1 MNRQNFEHQFETISD
16 RIWDLAETRYQE
28 FRSSA
33 LQADFL
39 EKEGFSVTRDL
50 GGITT
55 AFSASFGSGHP
66 VIGLLG
72 EFDALPRMNQE
83 ADVPEKQTDRP
94 GAAGHG
100 CGHNLLGTGTM
111 EATCLIRHWLLQ
123 TQSEGTVIYFG
134 CPAEEGGAGKAFLTR
149 SGCFD
154 SLDFALAWH
163 PGSKT
168 GLIKEA
174 LANIRVIF
182 DFTGKSAHAAAHPEL
197 GRSALDA
204 CELMNVGVNYLRE
217 HVKSD
222 ARMHYAYLNDGGD
235 APNIVPAAATLL
247 YALRAPESA
256 YVAELY
262 ERVSDVA
269 KGAALMT
276 GTKVSF
282 RTVSAY
288 ADLLSVPAMEA
299 LMMES
304 MQEAEKPEYTEED
317 YAYAAGFMLLPESP
331 DSAESCAESCSESG
345 ADSGSDSGS
354 ASAPD
359 STFLLDPA
367 RMTAAANHT
376 SIDTDILP
384 ADQTINLGSTD
395 VGDVSWQVPTGLI
408 GVATEAAGCALHT
421 WQIVAQGKSP
431 LAHKGMHYAARILFE
446 AARRLYSNPELCKL
460 IQENYQTV
468 KGNRSYRSM
477 LPDSVKPGDF

>member
-1 MNRQNFEHQFETISD
+1 MNRQDFEQQFEAISD
-16 RIWDLAETRYQE
+16 QIWEFAETRYQE

-39 EKEGFSVTRDL
+39 KKEGFTVTRNL
-50 GGITT
+50 GGIAT

-72 EFDALPRMNQE
+72 EFDALPRMNQA
-83 ADVPEKQTDRP
+83 ADVPEKQAERP

-100 CGHNLLGTGTM
+100 CGHNLLGTGAM
-111 EATCLIRHWLLQ
+111 EAACLIRDWLLQ
-123 TQSEGTVIYFG
+123 TRSEGTVIYFG

-149 SGCFD
+149 SGCFHG
-154 SLDFALAWH
+154 LDFALAWH

-262 ERVSDVA
+262 ERVGDVA

-276 GTKVSF
+276 GTKVSY

-288 ADLLSVPAMEA
+288 ADLLSIPAMEKV
-299 LMMES
+299 MMEA

-317 YAYAAGFMLLPESP
+317 YAYAAQFAADENSP
-331 DSAESCAESCSESG
+331 
-345 ADSGSDSGS
+345 
-354 ASAPD
+354 
-359 STFLLDPA
+359 
-367 RMTAAANHT
+367 

-395 VGDVSWQVPTGLI
+395 VGDVSWQIPTGLI
-408 GVATEAAGCALHT
+408 GVATEATGCALHT

-431 LAHKGMHYAARILFE
+431 LAHKGMHYAARILF
-446 AARRLYSNPELCKL
+446 AAAKKLYESPERCAL
-460 IQENYQTV
+460 IQDDYQNVIGHRT
-468 KGNRSYRSM
+468 YQSM

>member
-1 MNRQNFEHQFETISD
+1 MNRQDFEQQFTSISD
-16 RIWDLAETRYQE
+16 QIWEFAEPRYQE
-28 FRSSA
+28 FHSSA

-39 EKEGFSVTRDL
+39 EQEGFTVTRNL
-50 GGITT
+50 GGIAT

-72 EFDALPRMNQE
+72 EYDALPCMNQI
-83 ADVPEKQTDRP
+83 ADSPEKQTDLP

-100 CGHNLLGTGTM
+100 CGHNLLGTGAM
-111 EATCLIRHWLLQ
+111 EAACLIRDWLLQ
-123 TQSEGTVIYFG
+123 THSEGTVIYFG

-149 SGCFD
+149 SSCFD
-154 SLDFALAWH
+154 NLDFALAWH

-256 YVAELY
+256 YVTELY
-262 ERVSDVA
+262 DRVSDVA

-276 GTKVSF
+276 GTRVSC

-288 ADLLSVPAMEA
+288 AELLSVPAMEA
-299 LMMES
+299 LMMEA
-304 MQEAEKPEYTEED
+304 MQEAEKPEYTDDD
-317 YAYAAGFMLLPESP
+317 YEYAARFAADQASP
-331 DSAESCAESCSESG
+331 
-345 ADSGSDSGS
+345 
-354 ASAPD
+354 
-359 STFLLDPA
+359 
-367 RMTAAANHT
+367 
-376 SIDTDILP
+376 SIDTAILP

-408 GVATEAAGCALHT
+408 GVTTEAAGCALHT

-431 LAHKGMHYAARILFE
+431 LAHKGMHYAARILF
-446 AARRLYSNPELCKL
+446 AAAKKLYESPERCAL
-460 IQENYQTV
+460 IQDDYQNVIGHRT
-468 KGNRSYRSM
+468 YQSM

>member
-1 MNRQNFEHQFETISD
+1 MNRQDFEQQFTSISD
-16 RIWDLAETRYQE
+16 QIWEFAEPRYQE
-28 FRSSA
+28 FHSSA

-39 EKEGFSVTRDL
+39 EQEGFTVTRNL
-50 GGITT
+50 GGIAT

-72 EFDALPRMNQE
+72 EYDALPCMNQI
-83 ADVPEKQTDRP
+83 ADSPEKQTDLP

-100 CGHNLLGTGTM
+100 CGHNLLGTGAM
-111 EATCLIRHWLLQ
+111 EAACLIRDWLLQ
-123 TQSEGTVIYFG
+123 THSEGTVIYFG

-154 SLDFALAWH
+154 NLDFALAWH

-168 GLIKEA
+168 GLIKET

-247 YALRAPESA
+247 YALRAPEST

-262 ERVSDVA
+262 DRVSDVA

-276 GTKVSF
+276 GTRVSC

-288 ADLLSVPAMEA
+288 AELLSVPAMEA
-299 LMMES
+299 LMMEA
-304 MQEAEKPEYTEED
+304 MQEAEKPEYADDD
-317 YAYAAGFMLLPESP
+317 YEYAARFAADQASP
-331 DSAESCAESCSESG
+331 
-345 ADSGSDSGS
+345 
-354 ASAPD
+354 
-359 STFLLDPA
+359 
-367 RMTAAANHT
+367 
-376 SIDTDILP
+376 SIDTTILP
-384 ADQTINLGSTD
+384 ADQSINLGSTD

-408 GVATEAAGCALHT
+408 GVTTEAAGCALHT

-431 LAHKGMHYAARILFE
+431 LAYKGMHYAARILF
-446 AARRLYSNPELCKL
+446 AAAKKLYESPERCAL
-460 IQENYQTV
+460 IQDDYQHVIGHRT
-468 KGNRSYRSM
+468 YQSM

>member
-1 MNRQNFEHQFETISD
+1 MNRQDFEQQFISISD
-16 RIWDLAETRYQE
+16 QIWEFAEPRYQE

-39 EKEGFSVTRDL
+39 EQEGFTVTRNL
-50 GGITT
+50 GGIAT

-72 EFDALPRMNQE
+72 EYDALPCMNQI
-83 ADVPEKQTDRP
+83 ADSPEKQTDLP

-100 CGHNLLGTGTM
+100 CGHNLLGTGAM
-111 EATCLIRHWLLQ
+111 EAACLIRDWLLQ
-123 TQSEGTVIYFG
+123 THSEGTVIYFG

-154 SLDFALAWH
+154 NLDFALAWH

-168 GLIKEA
+168 GLIKET

-247 YALRAPESA
+247 YALRAPESS

-262 ERVSDVA
+262 DRVSDVA

-276 GTKVSF
+276 GTRVSC

-288 ADLLSVPAMEA
+288 AELLSVPAMEE
-299 LMMES
+299 LMMEA
-304 MQEAEKPEYTEED
+304 MQEAEKPDYTDDD
-317 YAYAAGFMLLPESP
+317 YAYAARFAADQASP
-331 DSAESCAESCSESG
+331 SIE
-345 ADSGSDSGS
+345 
-354 ASAPD
+354 
-359 STFLLDPA
+359 
-367 RMTAAANHT
+367 TA
-376 SIDTDILP
+376 ILP
-384 ADQTINLGSTD
+384 ADQSINLGSTD

-408 GVATEAAGCALHT
+408 GVTTEAAGCALHT

-431 LAHKGMHYAARILFE
+431 LAHKGMHYAARILF
-446 AARRLYSNPELCKL
+446 AAAKKLYESPERCAL
-460 IQENYQTV
+460 IQDDYQNVIGHRT
-468 KGNRSYRSM
+468 YRSM

>member
-1 MNRQNFEHQFETISD
+1 MNRQDFEQQFTSISD
-16 RIWDLAETRYQE
+16 QIWEFAEPRYQE
-28 FRSSA
+28 FQSSA

-39 EKEGFSVTRDL
+39 EQEGFTVTRNL
-50 GGITT
+50 SGIAT

-72 EFDALPRMNQE
+72 EYDALSCMNQI
-83 ADVPEKQTDRP
+83 ADSPEKQTDLP

-100 CGHNLLGTGTM
+100 CGHNLLGTGAM
-111 EATCLIRHWLLQ
+111 EAACLIRDWLLQ
-123 TQSEGTVIYFG
+123 THSEGTVIYFG

-154 SLDFALAWH
+154 NLDFALAWH

-256 YVAELY
+256 YVTELY
-262 ERVSDVA
+262 DRVSDVA

-276 GTKVSF
+276 GTRVSC

-288 ADLLSVPAMEA
+288 AELLSVPAMEA
-299 LMMES
+299 LMMEA
-304 MQEAEKPEYTEED
+304 MQEAEKPEYTDDD
-317 YAYAAGFMLLPESP
+317 YEYAARFAADQASP
-331 DSAESCAESCSESG
+331 
-345 ADSGSDSGS
+345 
-354 ASAPD
+354 
-359 STFLLDPA
+359 
-367 RMTAAANHT
+367 
-376 SIDTDILP
+376 SIDTAILP

-408 GVATEAAGCALHT
+408 GVTTEAAGCALHT

-431 LAHKGMHYAARILFE
+431 LAHKGMHYAARILF
-446 AARRLYSNPELCKL
+446 AAAKKLYESPERCAL
-460 IQENYQTV
+460 IQDDYQNVIGHRT
-468 KGNRSYRSM
+468 YQSM

>member
-1 MNRQNFEHQFETISD
+1 MNRQDFEQQFTSISD
-16 RIWDLAETRYQE
+16 QIWEFAEPRYQE
-28 FRSSA
+28 FHSSA

-39 EKEGFSVTRDL
+39 EQEGFTVTRNL
-50 GGITT
+50 GGIAT

-66 VIGLLG
+66 VIRLLG
-72 EFDALPRMNQE
+72 EYDALPCMNQI
-83 ADVPEKQTDRP
+83 ADSPEKQTDLP

-100 CGHNLLGTGTM
+100 CGHNLLGTGAM
-111 EATCLIRHWLLQ
+111 EAACLIRDWLLQ
-123 TQSEGTVIYFG
+123 THSEGTVIYFG

-154 SLDFALAWH
+154 NLDFALAWH

-168 GLIKEA
+168 GLIKKA

-247 YALRAPESA
+247 YALRAPEST

-262 ERVSDVA
+262 DRVSDVA

-276 GTKVSF
+276 GTRVSC

-288 ADLLSVPAMEA
+288 AELLSVPAMEA
-299 LMMES
+299 LMMEA
-304 MQEAEKPEYTEED
+304 MQEAEKPEYADDD
-317 YAYAAGFMLLPESP
+317 YEYAARFAADQASP
-331 DSAESCAESCSESG
+331 
-345 ADSGSDSGS
+345 
-354 ASAPD
+354 
-359 STFLLDPA
+359 
-367 RMTAAANHT
+367 
-376 SIDTDILP
+376 SIDTTILP
-384 ADQTINLGSTD
+384 ADQSINLGSTD

-408 GVATEAAGCALHT
+408 GVTTEAAGCALHT

-431 LAHKGMHYAARILFE
+431 LAYKGMHYAARILF
-446 AARRLYSNPELCKL
+446 AAAKKLYESPERCAL
-460 IQENYQTV
+460 IQDDYQHVIGHRT
-468 KGNRSYRSM
+468 YQSM

>member
-1 MNRQNFEHQFETISD
+1 MNRQDFEQQFTSISD
-16 RIWDLAETRYQE
+16 QIWEFAEPRYQE
-28 FRSSA
+28 FHSSA

-39 EKEGFSVTRDL
+39 EQEGFTVTRNL
-50 GGITT
+50 GGIAT

-72 EFDALPRMNQE
+72 EYDALPCMNQI
-83 ADVPEKQTDRP
+83 ADSPEKQTDLP

-100 CGHNLLGTGTM
+100 CGHNLLGTGAM
-111 EATCLIRHWLLQ
+111 EAACLIRDWLLQ
-123 TQSEGTVIYFG
+123 THSEGTVIYFG

-154 SLDFALAWH
+154 NLDFALAWH

-168 GLIKEA
+168 GLIKKA

-247 YALRAPESA
+247 YALRAPESS

-262 ERVSDVA
+262 DRVSDVA

-276 GTKVSF
+276 GTRVSC

-288 ADLLSVPAMEA
+288 AELLSVPAMEA
-299 LMMES
+299 LMMEA
-304 MQEAEKPEYTEED
+304 MQEAEKPEYADDD
-317 YAYAAGFMLLPESP
+317 YEYAARFAADQASP
-331 DSAESCAESCSESG
+331 
-345 ADSGSDSGS
+345 
-354 ASAPD
+354 
-359 STFLLDPA
+359 
-367 RMTAAANHT
+367 
-376 SIDTDILP
+376 SIDTTILP
-384 ADQTINLGSTD
+384 ADQSINLGSTD

-408 GVATEAAGCALHT
+408 GVTTEAAGCALHT

-431 LAHKGMHYAARILFE
+431 LAYKGMHYAARILF
-446 AARRLYSNPELCKL
+446 AAAKKLYESPERCAL
-460 IQENYQTV
+460 IQDDYQHVIGHRT
-468 KGNRSYRSM
+468 YQSM

>member
-1 MNRQNFEHQFETISD
+1 MNRQDFEQQFTSISD
-16 RIWDLAETRYQE
+16 QIWEFAEPRYQE
-28 FRSSA
+28 FHSSA

-39 EKEGFSVTRDL
+39 EQEGFTVTRNL
-50 GGITT
+50 GDIAT

-72 EFDALPRMNQE
+72 EYDALPCMNQI
-83 ADVPEKQTDRP
+83 ADSPEKQTDLP

-100 CGHNLLGTGTM
+100 CGHNLLGTGAM
-111 EATCLIRHWLLQ
+111 EAACLIRDWLLQ
-123 TQSEGTVIYFG
+123 THSEGTVIYFG

-154 SLDFALAWH
+154 NLDFALAWH

-256 YVAELY
+256 YVTELY
-262 ERVSDVA
+262 DRVSDVA

-276 GTKVSF
+276 GTRVSC

-288 ADLLSVPAMEA
+288 AELLSVPAMEA
-299 LMMES
+299 LMMEA
-304 MQEAEKPEYTEED
+304 MQEAEKPEYTDDD
-317 YAYAAGFMLLPESP
+317 YEYAARFAADQASP
-331 DSAESCAESCSESG
+331 
-345 ADSGSDSGS
+345 
-354 ASAPD
+354 
-359 STFLLDPA
+359 
-367 RMTAAANHT
+367 
-376 SIDTDILP
+376 SIDTAILP
-384 ADQTINLGSTD
+384 ADQSINLGSTD

-408 GVATEAAGCALHT
+408 GVTTEAAGCALHT
-421 WQIVAQGKSP
+421 WQVVAQGKSP
-431 LAHKGMHYAARILFE
+431 LAHKGMHYAARILF
-446 AARRLYSNPELCKL
+446 AAAKKLYESPERCAL
-460 IQENYQTV
+460 IQDDYQHVIGHRT
-468 KGNRSYRSM
+468 YQSM

>member
-1 MNRQNFEHQFETISD
+1 MNRQNFEQQFESISD
-16 RIWDLAETRYQE
+16 QIWEFAETRYQE
-28 FRSSA
+28 FCSSA

-39 EKEGFSVTRDL
+39 EKEGFTVTRNL
-50 GGITT
+50 GGIAT

-72 EFDALPRMNQE
+72 EYDALPHMNQT

-100 CGHNLLGTGTM
+100 CGHNLLGTGAM
-111 EATCLIRHWLLQ
+111 EAACLIRDWLLQ
-123 TQSEGTVIYFG
+123 AHSDGTVIYFG

-154 SLDFALAWH
+154 GL
-163 PGSKT
+163 GSKT

-262 ERVSDVA
+262 ERVGDVA

-276 GTKVSF
+276 GTKVSY

-288 ADLLSVPAMEA
+288 ADLLSVPAMEV
-299 LMMES
+299 LMMEA
-304 MQEAEKPEYTEED
+304 MQKAEKPEYTEED
-317 YAYAAGFMLLPESP
+317 YAYAAKF
-331 DSAESCAESCSESG
+331 A
-345 ADSGSDSGS
+345 ADENS
-354 ASAPD
+354 
-359 STFLLDPA
+359 
-367 RMTAAANHT
+367 R

-431 LAHKGMHYAARILFE
+431 LAHKGMHYAARILFG
-446 AARRLYSNPELCKL
+446 AAKKLYESPGLCER
-460 IQENYQTV
+460 IQENYRAV
-468 KGNRSYRSM
+468 KGKRSYHSM

>member
-1 MNRQNFEHQFETISD
+1 MNRQDFEQQFISISD
-16 RIWDLAETRYQE
+16 QIWEFAEPRYQE
-28 FRSSA
+28 FHSSA

-39 EKEGFSVTRDL
+39 EQEGFTVTRNL
-50 GGITT
+50 GGIAT

-72 EFDALPRMNQE
+72 EYDALPCMNQI
-83 ADVPEKQTDRP
+83 ADSPEKQTDHP

-100 CGHNLLGTGTM
+100 CGHNLLGTGAM
-111 EATCLIRHWLLQ
+111 EAACLIRDWLLQ
-123 TQSEGTVIYFG
+123 THSEGTVIYFG

-154 SLDFALAWH
+154 NLDFALAWH

-168 GLIKEA
+168 GLIKKA

-247 YALRAPESA
+247 YALRAPESS

-262 ERVSDVA
+262 DRVSDVA

-276 GTKVSF
+276 GTRVSC

-288 ADLLSVPAMEA
+288 AELLSVPAMEE
-299 LMMES
+299 LMMET
-304 MQEAEKPEYTEED
+304 MQEAEKPDYTDDD
-317 YAYAAGFMLLPESP
+317 YAYAARFAADQASP
-331 DSAESCAESCSESG
+331 SIE
-345 ADSGSDSGS
+345 
-354 ASAPD
+354 
-359 STFLLDPA
+359 
-367 RMTAAANHT
+367 TA
-376 SIDTDILP
+376 ILP
-384 ADQTINLGSTD
+384 ADQSINLGSTD

-408 GVATEAAGCALHT
+408 GVTTEAAGCALHT

-431 LAHKGMHYAARILFE
+431 LAHKGMHYAARILF
-446 AARRLYSNPELCKL
+446 AAAKKLYESPERCAL
-460 IQENYQTV
+460 IQDDYQNVIGHRT
-468 KGNRSYRSM
+468 YRSM

>member
-1 MNRQNFEHQFETISD
+1 MNRQDFEQQFEAISD
-16 RIWDLAETRYQE
+16 QIWEFAETRYQE
-28 FRSSA
+28 FRSRA

-39 EKEGFSVTRDL
+39 EKEGFTVTRNL
-50 GGITT
+50 GGIAT

-72 EFDALPRMNQE
+72 EFDALPRMNQA
-83 ADVPEKQTDRP
+83 ADVPEKQAERP

-100 CGHNLLGTGTM
+100 CGHNLLGTGAM
-111 EATCLIRHWLLQ
+111 EAACLIRDWLLQ
-123 TQSEGTVIYFG
+123 TRSEGTVIYFG

-149 SGCFD
+149 SGCFHG
-154 SLDFALAWH
+154 LDFALAWH

-256 YVAELY
+256 YVTELY
-262 ERVSDVA
+262 ERVGDVA

-276 GTKVSF
+276 GTKVSY

-288 ADLLSVPAMEA
+288 ADLLSIPAMEKV
-299 LMMES
+299 MMEA

-317 YAYAAGFMLLPESP
+317 YAYAAQFAADENSP
-331 DSAESCAESCSESG
+331 
-345 ADSGSDSGS
+345 
-354 ASAPD
+354 
-359 STFLLDPA
+359 
-367 RMTAAANHT
+367 

-408 GVATEAAGCALHT
+408 GVATEATGCALHT

-431 LAHKGMHYAARILFE
+431 LAHKGMHYAARILF
-446 AARRLYSNPELCKL
+446 AAAKKLYESPERCAL
-460 IQENYQTV
+460 IQDDYQNVIGHRT
-468 KGNRSYRSM
+468 YQSM

>member
-1 MNRQNFEHQFETISD
+1 MNRQDFEQQFISISD
-16 RIWDLAETRYQE
+16 QIWEFAEPRYQE
-28 FRSSA
+28 FHSSA

-39 EKEGFSVTRDL
+39 EQEGFTVTRNL
-50 GGITT
+50 GGIAT

-72 EFDALPRMNQE
+72 EYDALPCMNQI
-83 ADVPEKQTDRP
+83 ADSPEKQTDLP

-100 CGHNLLGTGTM
+100 CGHNLLGTGAM
-111 EATCLIRHWLLQ
+111 EAACLIRDWLLQ
-123 TQSEGTVIYFG
+123 THSEGTVIYFG

-154 SLDFALAWH
+154 NLDFALAWH

-247 YALRAPESA
+247 YALRAPKSA

-262 ERVSDVA
+262 ERVGDVE

-276 GTKVSF
+276 GTKVSY

-288 ADLLSVPAMEA
+288 AELLSVPAMEA
-299 LMMES
+299 LMMEA
-304 MQEAEKPEYTEED
+304 MQEAEKPEYTDDD
-317 YAYAAGFMLLPESP
+317 YEYAARFAADQASP
-331 DSAESCAESCSESG
+331 
-345 ADSGSDSGS
+345 
-354 ASAPD
+354 
-359 STFLLDPA
+359 
-367 RMTAAANHT
+367 
-376 SIDTDILP
+376 SIDTAILP
-384 ADQTINLGSTD
+384 ADQSINLGSTD

-408 GVATEAAGCALHT
+408 GVTTEAAGCALHT

-431 LAHKGMHYAARILFE
+431 LAHKGMHYAARILF
-446 AARRLYSNPELCKL
+446 AAAKKLYESPERCAL
-460 IQENYQTV
+460 IQDDYQHVIGHRT
-468 KGNRSYRSM
+468 YQSM

>member
-1 MNRQNFEHQFETISD
+1 MNRQDFEQQFEAISD
-16 RIWDLAETRYQE
+16 QIWEFAEPRYQE

-39 EKEGFSVTRDL
+39 EKEGFTVTRNL
-50 GGITT
+50 GGIAT

-72 EFDALPRMNQE
+72 EFDALPRMNQA
-83 ADVPEKQTDRP
+83 ADVPEKQAERP

-100 CGHNLLGTGTM
+100 CGHNLLGTGAM
-111 EATCLIRHWLLQ
+111 EAACLIRDWLLQ
-123 TQSEGTVIYFG
+123 TRSEGTVIYFG

-149 SGCFD
+149 SGCFHG
-154 SLDFALAWH
+154 LDFALAWH

-262 ERVSDVA
+262 ERVGDVA

-276 GTKVSF
+276 GTKVSY

-288 ADLLSVPAMEA
+288 ADLLSIPAMEKV
-299 LMMES
+299 MMEA

-317 YAYAAGFMLLPESP
+317 YAYAAQFAADENSP
-331 DSAESCAESCSESG
+331 
-345 ADSGSDSGS
+345 
-354 ASAPD
+354 
-359 STFLLDPA
+359 
-367 RMTAAANHT
+367 

-408 GVATEAAGCALHT
+408 GVATEATGCALHT

-431 LAHKGMHYAARILFE
+431 LAHKGMHYAARILF
-446 AARRLYSNPELCKL
+446 AAAKKLYESPERCAL
-460 IQENYQTV
+460 IQDDYQNVIGHRT
-468 KGNRSYRSM
+468 YQSM

>member
-1 MNRQNFEHQFETISD
+1 MNRQDFEQQFTSISD
-16 RIWDLAETRYQE
+16 QIWEFAEPRYQE
-28 FRSSA
+28 FHSSA

-39 EKEGFSVTRDL
+39 EQEGFTVTRNL
-50 GGITT
+50 GGIAT

-72 EFDALPRMNQE
+72 EYDALPCMNQI
-83 ADVPEKQTDRP
+83 ADSPEKQTDLP

-100 CGHNLLGTGTM
+100 CGHNLLGTGAM
-111 EATCLIRHWLLQ
+111 EAACLIRDWLLQ
-123 TQSEGTVIYFG
+123 THSEGTVIYFG

-154 SLDFALAWH
+154 NLDFALAWH

-217 HVKSD
+217 HIKSD

-256 YVAELY
+256 YVTELY
-262 ERVSDVA
+262 DRVSDVA

-276 GTKVSF
+276 GTRVSC

-288 ADLLSVPAMEA
+288 AELLSVPAMEA
-299 LMMES
+299 LMMEA
-304 MQEAEKPEYTEED
+304 MQEAEKPEYTDDD
-317 YAYAAGFMLLPESP
+317 YEYAARFAADQASP
-331 DSAESCAESCSESG
+331 
-345 ADSGSDSGS
+345 
-354 ASAPD
+354 
-359 STFLLDPA
+359 
-367 RMTAAANHT
+367 
-376 SIDTDILP
+376 SIDTAILP
-384 ADQTINLGSTD
+384 ADQSINLGSTD

-408 GVATEAAGCALHT
+408 GVTTEAAGCALHT
-421 WQIVAQGKSP
+421 WQVVAQGKSP
-431 LAHKGMHYAARILFE
+431 LAHKGMHYAARILF
-446 AARRLYSNPELCKL
+446 AAAKKLYESPERCAL
-460 IQENYQTV
+460 IQDDYQHVIGHRT
-468 KGNRSYRSM
+468 YQSM

>member
-1 MNRQNFEHQFETISD
+1 MNRQDFEQQFTSISD
-16 RIWDLAETRYQE
+16 QIWEFAEPRYQE
-28 FRSSA
+28 FHSST

-39 EKEGFSVTRDL
+39 EQEGFTVTRNL
-50 GGITT
+50 GGIAT

-72 EFDALPRMNQE
+72 EYDALPCMNQI
-83 ADVPEKQTDRP
+83 ADSPEKQTDHP

-100 CGHNLLGTGTM
+100 CGHNLLGTGAM
-111 EATCLIRHWLLQ
+111 EAVCLIRDWLLQ
-123 TQSEGTVIYFG
+123 THSEGTVIYFG

-149 SGCFD
+149 SGCFGN
-154 SLDFALAWH
+154 LDFALAWH

-256 YVAELY
+256 YVTELY
-262 ERVSDVA
+262 DRVSDVA

-276 GTKVSF
+276 GTRVSC

-288 ADLLSVPAMEA
+288 AELLSVPAMEA
-299 LMMES
+299 LMMEA
-304 MQEAEKPEYTEED
+304 MQEAEKPEYTDDD
-317 YAYAAGFMLLPESP
+317 YEYAARFAADQASP
-331 DSAESCAESCSESG
+331 
-345 ADSGSDSGS
+345 
-354 ASAPD
+354 
-359 STFLLDPA
+359 
-367 RMTAAANHT
+367 
-376 SIDTDILP
+376 SIDTAILP

-408 GVATEAAGCALHT
+408 GVTTEAAGCALHT

-431 LAHKGMHYAARILFE
+431 LAHKGMHYAARILF
-446 AARRLYSNPELCKL
+446 AAAKKLYESPERCAL
-460 IQENYQTV
+460 IQDDYQNVIGHRT
-468 KGNRSYRSM
+468 YQSM

>member
-1 MNRQNFEHQFETISD
+1 MNRQDFEQQFISISD
-16 RIWDLAETRYQE
+16 QIWEFAEPRYQE
-28 FRSSA
+28 FHSSA

-39 EKEGFSVTRDL
+39 EQEGFTVTRNL
-50 GGITT
+50 GGIAT

-72 EFDALPRMNQE
+72 EYDALPCMNQI
-83 ADVPEKQTDRP
+83 ADSPEKQTDLP

-100 CGHNLLGTGTM
+100 CGHNLLGTGAM
-111 EATCLIRHWLLQ
+111 EAACLIRDWLLQ
-123 TQSEGTVIYFG
+123 THSEGTVIYFG

-154 SLDFALAWH
+154 NLDFALAWH

-256 YVAELY
+256 YVTELY
-262 ERVSDVA
+262 DRVSDVA

-276 GTKVSF
+276 GTRVSC

-288 ADLLSVPAMEA
+288 AELLSVPAMEA
-299 LMMES
+299 LMMEA
-304 MQEAEKPEYTEED
+304 MQEAEKPEYTDDD
-317 YAYAAGFMLLPESP
+317 YEYAARFAADQASP
-331 DSAESCAESCSESG
+331 
-345 ADSGSDSGS
+345 
-354 ASAPD
+354 
-359 STFLLDPA
+359 
-367 RMTAAANHT
+367 
-376 SIDTDILP
+376 SIDTAILP
-384 ADQTINLGSTD
+384 ADQSINLGSTD
-395 VGDVSWQVPTGLI
+395 VGDVSWQIPTGLI
-408 GVATEAAGCALHT
+408 GVTTEAAGCALHT
-421 WQIVAQGKSP
+421 WQVVAQGKSP
-431 LAHKGMHYAARILFE
+431 LAHKGMHYAARILF
-446 AARRLYSNPELCKL
+446 AAAKKLYESPERCAL
-460 IQENYQTV
+460 IQDDYQHVIGHRT
-468 KGNRSYRSM
+468 YQSM

>member
-1 MNRQNFEHQFETISD
+1 MNRQDFEQQFISISD
-16 RIWDLAETRYQE
+16 QIWEFAEPRYQE
-28 FRSSA
+28 FHSSA

-39 EKEGFSVTRDL
+39 EQEGFTVTRNL
-50 GGITT
+50 GGIAT

-72 EFDALPRMNQE
+72 EYDALPCMNQI
-83 ADVPEKQTDRP
+83 ADSPEKQTDLP

-100 CGHNLLGTGTM
+100 CGHNLLGTGAM
-111 EATCLIRHWLLQ
+111 EAACLIRDWLLQ
-123 TQSEGTVIYFG
+123 THSEGTVIYFG

-149 SGCFD
+149 SGCFGN
-154 SLDFALAWH
+154 LDFALAWH

-247 YALRAPESA
+247 YALRAPKSA
-256 YVAELY
+256 YVTELY
-262 ERVSDVA
+262 DRVSDVA

-276 GTKVSF
+276 GTRVSC

-288 ADLLSVPAMEA
+288 AELLSVPAMEA
-299 LMMES
+299 LMMEA
-304 MQEAEKPEYTEED
+304 MQEAEKPEYTDDD
-317 YAYAAGFMLLPESP
+317 YEYAARFAADQASP
-331 DSAESCAESCSESG
+331 
-345 ADSGSDSGS
+345 
-354 ASAPD
+354 
-359 STFLLDPA
+359 
-367 RMTAAANHT
+367 
-376 SIDTDILP
+376 SIDTAILP

-408 GVATEAAGCALHT
+408 GVTTEAAGCALHT

-431 LAHKGMHYAARILFE
+431 LAHKGMHYAARILF
-446 AARRLYSNPELCKL
+446 AAAKKLYESPERCAL
-460 IQENYQTV
+460 IQDDYQNVIGHRT
-468 KGNRSYRSM
+468 YQSM

>member
-1 MNRQNFEHQFETISD
+1 MNRQDFEQQFTSISD
-16 RIWDLAETRYQE
+16 QIWEFAEPRYQE
-28 FRSSA
+28 FHSSA

-39 EKEGFSVTRDL
+39 EQEGFTVTRNL
-50 GGITT
+50 GGIAT

-72 EFDALPRMNQE
+72 EYDALPCMNQI
-83 ADVPEKQTDRP
+83 ADSPEKQTDHT

-100 CGHNLLGTGTM
+100 CGHNLLGTGAM
-111 EATCLIRHWLLQ
+111 EAACLIRDWLLH
-123 TQSEGTVIYFG
+123 THSEGTVIYFG

-149 SGCFD
+149 SGCFHG
-154 SLDFALAWH
+154 LDFALAWH

-256 YVAELY
+256 YVTELY
-262 ERVSDVA
+262 DRVSDVA

-276 GTKVSF
+276 GTRVSC

-288 ADLLSVPAMEA
+288 AELLSVPAMEA
-299 LMMES
+299 LMMEA
-304 MQEAEKPEYTEED
+304 MQEAEKPEYTDDD
-317 YAYAAGFMLLPESP
+317 YEYAARFAADQASP
-331 DSAESCAESCSESG
+331 
-345 ADSGSDSGS
+345 
-354 ASAPD
+354 
-359 STFLLDPA
+359 
-367 RMTAAANHT
+367 
-376 SIDTDILP
+376 SIDTAILP
-384 ADQTINLGSTD
+384 ADQSINLGSTD

-408 GVATEAAGCALHT
+408 GVTTEATGCALHT
-421 WQIVAQGKSP
+421 WQVVAQGKSP
-431 LAHKGMHYAARILFE
+431 LAHKGMHYAARILF
-446 AARRLYSNPELCKL
+446 AAAKKLYESPERCAL
-460 IQENYQTV
+460 IQDDYQNVIGHRT
-468 KGNRSYRSM
+468 YQSM

>member
-1 MNRQNFEHQFETISD
+1 MNRQDFEQQFTSISD
-16 RIWDLAETRYQE
+16 QIWEFAEPRYQE
-28 FRSSA
+28 FHSSA

-39 EKEGFSVTRDL
+39 EQEGFTVTRNL
-50 GGITT
+50 SGIAT

-72 EFDALPRMNQE
+72 EYDALSCMNQI
-83 ADVPEKQTDRP
+83 ADSPEKQTDLP

-100 CGHNLLGTGTM
+100 CGHNLLGTGAM
-111 EATCLIRHWLLQ
+111 EAACLIRDWLLQ
-123 TQSEGTVIYFG
+123 THSEGTVIYFG

-154 SLDFALAWH
+154 NLDFALAWH

-256 YVAELY
+256 YVTELY
-262 ERVSDVA
+262 DRVSDVA

-276 GTKVSF
+276 GTRVSC

-288 ADLLSVPAMEA
+288 AELLSVPAMEA
-299 LMMES
+299 LMMEA
-304 MQEAEKPEYTEED
+304 MQEAEKPEYTDDD
-317 YAYAAGFMLLPESP
+317 YEYAARFAADQASP
-331 DSAESCAESCSESG
+331 
-345 ADSGSDSGS
+345 
-354 ASAPD
+354 
-359 STFLLDPA
+359 
-367 RMTAAANHT
+367 
-376 SIDTDILP
+376 SIDTAILP

-408 GVATEAAGCALHT
+408 GVTTEAAGCALHT

-431 LAHKGMHYAARILFE
+431 LAHKGMHYAARILF
-446 AARRLYSNPELCKL
+446 AAAKKLYESPERCAL
-460 IQENYQTV
+460 IQDDYQHVIGHRT
-468 KGNRSYRSM
+468 YQSM

>member
-1 MNRQNFEHQFETISD
+1 MNRQDFEQQFTSISD
-16 RIWDLAETRYQE
+16 QIWEFAEPRYQE
-28 FRSSA
+28 FHSSA

-39 EKEGFSVTRDL
+39 EQEGFTVTRNL
-50 GGITT
+50 GGIAT

-72 EFDALPRMNQE
+72 EYDALPCMNQI
-83 ADVPEKQTDRP
+83 ADSPEKQTDLP

-100 CGHNLLGTGTM
+100 CGHNLLGTGAM
-111 EATCLIRHWLLQ
+111 EAACLIRDWLLQ
-123 TQSEGTVIYFG
+123 THSEGTVIYFG

-154 SLDFALAWH
+154 NLDFALAWH

-256 YVAELY
+256 YVTELY
-262 ERVSDVA
+262 DRVSDVA

-276 GTKVSF
+276 GTRVSC

-288 ADLLSVPAMEA
+288 AELLSVPAMEA
-299 LMMES
+299 LMMEA
-304 MQEAEKPEYTEED
+304 MQEAEKPEYTDDD
-317 YAYAAGFMLLPESP
+317 YEYAARFAADQASP
-331 DSAESCAESCSESG
+331 
-345 ADSGSDSGS
+345 
-354 ASAPD
+354 
-359 STFLLDPA
+359 
-367 RMTAAANHT
+367 
-376 SIDTDILP
+376 SIDTAILP
-384 ADQTINLGSTD
+384 ADQSIHLGSTD

-408 GVATEAAGCALHT
+408 GVTTEAAGCALHT
-421 WQIVAQGKSP
+421 WQVVAQGKSP
-431 LAHKGMHYAARILFE
+431 LAHKGMHYAARILF
-446 AARRLYSNPELCKL
+446 AAAKKLYESPERCAL
-460 IQENYQTV
+460 IQDDYQHVIGHRT
-468 KGNRSYRSM
+468 YQSM

>member
-1 MNRQNFEHQFETISD
+1 MNRQDFEQQFTSISD
-16 RIWDLAETRYQE
+16 QIWEFAEPRYQE
-28 FRSSA
+28 FHSSA

-39 EKEGFSVTRDL
+39 EQEGFTLTRNL
-50 GGITT
+50 SGIAT

-72 EFDALPRMNQE
+72 EYDALSCMNQI
-83 ADVPEKQTDRP
+83 ADSPEKQTDLP

-100 CGHNLLGTGTM
+100 CGHNLLGTGAM
-111 EATCLIRHWLLQ
+111 EAACLIRDWLLQ
-123 TQSEGTVIYFG
+123 THSEGTVIYFG

-154 SLDFALAWH
+154 NLDFALAWH

-256 YVAELY
+256 YVTELY
-262 ERVSDVA
+262 DRVSDVA

-276 GTKVSF
+276 GTRVSC

-288 ADLLSVPAMEA
+288 AELLSVPAMEA
-299 LMMES
+299 LMMEA
-304 MQEAEKPEYTEED
+304 MQEAEKPEYTDDD
-317 YAYAAGFMLLPESP
+317 YEYAARFAADQASP
-331 DSAESCAESCSESG
+331 
-345 ADSGSDSGS
+345 
-354 ASAPD
+354 
-359 STFLLDPA
+359 
-367 RMTAAANHT
+367 
-376 SIDTDILP
+376 SIDTAILP

-408 GVATEAAGCALHT
+408 GVTTEAAGCALHT

-431 LAHKGMHYAARILFE
+431 LAHKGMHYAARILF
-446 AARRLYSNPELCKL
+446 AAAKKLYESPERCAL
-460 IQENYQTV
+460 IQDDYQDV
-468 KGNRSYRSM
+468 IG
-477 LPDSVKPGDF
+477 PGT

>member
-1 MNRQNFEHQFETISD
+1 MNRQDFEQQFTSISD
-16 RIWDLAETRYQE
+16 QIWEFAEPHYQE
-28 FRSSA
+28 FHSSA

-39 EKEGFSVTRDL
+39 EQEGFTVTRNL
-50 GGITT
+50 GGIAT

-72 EFDALPRMNQE
+72 EYDALPCMNQI
-83 ADVPEKQTDRP
+83 ADSPEKQTDLP

-100 CGHNLLGTGTM
+100 CGHNLLGTGAM
-111 EATCLIRHWLLQ
+111 EAACLIRDWLLQ
-123 TQSEGTVIYFG
+123 THSEGTVIYFG

-154 SLDFALAWH
+154 NLDFALAWH

-168 GLIKEA
+168 GLIKKA

-247 YALRAPESA
+247 YALRAPEST

-262 ERVSDVA
+262 DRVSDVA

-276 GTKVSF
+276 GTRVSC

-288 ADLLSVPAMEA
+288 AELLSVPAMEA
-299 LMMES
+299 LMMEA
-304 MQEAEKPEYTEED
+304 MQEAEKPEYADDD
-317 YAYAAGFMLLPESP
+317 YEYAARFAADQASP
-331 DSAESCAESCSESG
+331 
-345 ADSGSDSGS
+345 
-354 ASAPD
+354 
-359 STFLLDPA
+359 
-367 RMTAAANHT
+367 
-376 SIDTDILP
+376 SIDTTILP
-384 ADQTINLGSTD
+384 ADQSINLGSTD

-408 GVATEAAGCALHT
+408 GVTTEAAGCALHT

-431 LAHKGMHYAARILFE
+431 LAHKGMHYAARILF
-446 AARRLYSNPELCKL
+446 AAAKKLYESPERCAL
-460 IQENYQTV
+460 IQDDYQHVIGHRT
-468 KGNRSYRSM
+468 YQSM

>member
-1 MNRQNFEHQFETISD
+1 MNRQDFEQQFTSISD
-16 RIWDLAETRYQE
+16 QIWEFAEPRYQE
-28 FRSSA
+28 FHSSA

-39 EKEGFSVTRDL
+39 EQEGFTVTRNL
-50 GGITT
+50 GGIAT

-72 EFDALPRMNQE
+72 EYDALPCMNQI
-83 ADVPEKQTDRP
+83 ADSPEKQTDLP

-100 CGHNLLGTGTM
+100 CGHNLLGTGAM
-111 EATCLIRHWLLQ
+111 EAACLIRDWLLQ
-123 TQSEGTVIYFG
+123 THSEGTVIYFG

-154 SLDFALAWH
+154 NLDFALAWH

-256 YVAELY
+256 YVTELY
-262 ERVSDVA
+262 DRVSDVA

-276 GTKVSF
+276 GTKVSY

-288 ADLLSVPAMEA
+288 AELLSVPAMEA
-299 LMMES
+299 LMMEA
-304 MQEAEKPEYTEED
+304 MQEAEKPEYTDDD
-317 YAYAAGFMLLPESP
+317 YEYAARFAADQASP
-331 DSAESCAESCSESG
+331 
-345 ADSGSDSGS
+345 
-354 ASAPD
+354 
-359 STFLLDPA
+359 
-367 RMTAAANHT
+367 
-376 SIDTDILP
+376 SIDTAILP
-384 ADQTINLGSTD
+384 ADQSINLGSTD

-408 GVATEAAGCALHT
+408 GVTTEAAGCALHT
-421 WQIVAQGKSP
+421 WQVVAQGKSP
-431 LAHKGMHYAARILFE
+431 LAHKGMHYAARILF
-446 AARRLYSNPELCKL
+446 AAAKKLYESPERCAL
-460 IQENYQTV
+460 IQDDYQHVIGHRT
-468 KGNRSYRSM
+468 YQSM

>member
-1 MNRQNFEHQFETISD
+1 MNRQDFEQQFEAISD
-16 RIWDLAETRYQE
+16 QIWEFAETRYQE
-28 FRSSA
+28 FRSRA

-39 EKEGFSVTRDL
+39 EKEGFTVTRNL
-50 GGITT
+50 GGIAT

-72 EFDALPRMNQE
+72 EFDALPRMNQA
-83 ADVPEKQTDRP
+83 ADVPEKQAERP

-100 CGHNLLGTGTM
+100 CGHNLLGTGAM
-111 EATCLIRHWLLQ
+111 EAACLIRDWLLQ
-123 TQSEGTVIYFG
+123 TRSEGTVIYFG

-149 SGCFD
+149 SGCFHG
-154 SLDFALAWH
+154 LDFALAWH

-168 GLIKEA
+168 GLIKKA

-262 ERVSDVA
+262 ERVGDVA

-276 GTKVSF
+276 GTKVSY

-288 ADLLSVPAMEA
+288 ADLLSIPAMEKV
-299 LMMES
+299 MMEA

-317 YAYAAGFMLLPESP
+317 YAYAAQFAADENSP
-331 DSAESCAESCSESG
+331 
-345 ADSGSDSGS
+345 
-354 ASAPD
+354 
-359 STFLLDPA
+359 
-367 RMTAAANHT
+367 

-408 GVATEAAGCALHT
+408 GVATEATGCALHT

-431 LAHKGMHYAARILFE
+431 LAHKGMHYAARILF
-446 AARRLYSNPELCKL
+446 AAAKKLYESPERCAL
-460 IQENYQTV
+460 IQDDYQNVIGHRT
-468 KGNRSYRSM
+468 YQSM

>member
-1 MNRQNFEHQFETISD
+1 MNRQDFEQQFSSISD
-16 RIWDLAETRYQE
+16 QIWEFAEPRYQE
-28 FRSSA
+28 FHSSA

-39 EKEGFSVTRDL
+39 EQEGFTVTRNL
-50 GGITT
+50 GGIAT
-55 AFSASFGSGHP
+55 AFSASFGSVHP

-72 EFDALPRMNQE
+72 EYDALPCMNQI
-83 ADVPEKQTDRP
+83 ADSPEKQTDLP

-100 CGHNLLGTGTM
+100 CGHNLLGTGAM
-111 EATCLIRHWLLQ
+111 EAACLIRDWLLQ
-123 TQSEGTVIYFG
+123 THSEGTVIYFG

-154 SLDFALAWH
+154 NLDFALAWH

-247 YALRAPESA
+247 YALRAPEST

-262 ERVSDVA
+262 DRVSDVA

-276 GTKVSF
+276 GTRVSC

-288 ADLLSVPAMEA
+288 AELLSVPAMEE
-299 LMMES
+299 LMMEA
-304 MQEAEKPEYTEED
+304 MQEAEKPEYADDD
-317 YAYAAGFMLLPESP
+317 YEYAARFAADQASP
-331 DSAESCAESCSESG
+331 SIE
-345 ADSGSDSGS
+345 
-354 ASAPD
+354 
-359 STFLLDPA
+359 
-367 RMTAAANHT
+367 TA
-376 SIDTDILP
+376 ILP
-384 ADQTINLGSTD
+384 ADQSINLGSTD

-408 GVATEAAGCALHT
+408 GVTTEAAGCALHT

-431 LAHKGMHYAARILFE
+431 LAHKGMHYAARILF
-446 AARRLYSNPELCKL
+446 AAAKKLYESPERCAL
-460 IQENYQTV
+460 IQDDYQHVIGHRT
-468 KGNRSYRSM
+468 YQSM

>member
-1 MNRQNFEHQFETISD
+1 MNRQDFEQQFISISD
-16 RIWDLAETRYQE
+16 QIWEFAEPRYQE
-28 FRSSA
+28 FHSSA

-39 EKEGFSVTRDL
+39 EQEGFTVTRNL
-50 GGITT
+50 GGIAT

-72 EFDALPRMNQE
+72 EYDALPCMNQI
-83 ADVPEKQTDRP
+83 ADSPEKQTDLP

-100 CGHNLLGTGTM
+100 CGHNLLGTGAM
-111 EATCLIRHWLLQ
+111 EAACLIRDWLLQ
-123 TQSEGTVIYFG
+123 THSEGTVIYFG

-154 SLDFALAWH
+154 NLDFALAWH

-168 GLIKEA
+168 GLIKET

-256 YVAELY
+256 YVTELY
-262 ERVSDVA
+262 DRVSDVA

-276 GTKVSF
+276 GTRVSC

-288 ADLLSVPAMEA
+288 AELLSVPAMEA
-299 LMMES
+299 LMMEA
-304 MQEAEKPEYTEED
+304 MQEAEKPEYTDDD
-317 YAYAAGFMLLPESP
+317 YEYAARFAADQASP
-331 DSAESCAESCSESG
+331 
-345 ADSGSDSGS
+345 
-354 ASAPD
+354 
-359 STFLLDPA
+359 
-367 RMTAAANHT
+367 
-376 SIDTDILP
+376 SIDTAILP
-384 ADQTINLGSTD
+384 ADQSINLGSTD

-408 GVATEAAGCALHT
+408 GVTTEAAGCALHT

-431 LAHKGMHYAARILFE
+431 LAHKGMHYAARILF
-446 AARRLYSNPELCKL
+446 AAAKKLYESPERCAL
-460 IQENYQTV
+460 IQDDYQHVIGHRT
-468 KGNRSYRSM
+468 YQSM

>member
-1 MNRQNFEHQFETISD
+1 MNRQDFEQQFTSISD
-16 RIWDLAETRYQE
+16 QIWEFAEPRYQE
-28 FRSSA
+28 FHSSA

-39 EKEGFSVTRDL
+39 EQEGFTVTRNL
-50 GGITT
+50 GGIAT

-72 EFDALPRMNQE
+72 EYDALPCMNQI
-83 ADVPEKQTDRP
+83 ADSPEKQTDLP

-100 CGHNLLGTGTM
+100 CGHNLLGTGAM
-111 EATCLIRHWLLQ
+111 EAACLIRDWLLQ
-123 TQSEGTVIYFG
+123 THSEGTVIYFG

-154 SLDFALAWH
+154 NLDFALAWH

-256 YVAELY
+256 YVTELY
-262 ERVSDVA
+262 DRVSDVA

-276 GTKVSF
+276 GTRVSC

-288 ADLLSVPAMEA
+288 AELLSVPAMEA
-299 LMMES
+299 LMMEA
-304 MQEAEKPEYTEED
+304 MQEAEKPEYTDDD
-317 YAYAAGFMLLPESP
+317 YEYAARFAADQASP
-331 DSAESCAESCSESG
+331 
-345 ADSGSDSGS
+345 
-354 ASAPD
+354 
-359 STFLLDPA
+359 
-367 RMTAAANHT
+367 
-376 SIDTDILP
+376 SIDTTILP
-384 ADQTINLGSTD
+384 ADQSINLGSTD

-408 GVATEAAGCALHT
+408 GVTTEAAGCALHT

-431 LAHKGMHYAARILFE
+431 LAHKGMHYAARILF
-446 AARRLYSNPELCKL
+446 AAAKKLYESPERCAR
-460 IQENYQTV
+460 IQDDYQNVIGHRT
-468 KGNRSYRSM
+468 YQSM

>member
-1 MNRQNFEHQFETISD
+1 MNRQDFEQQFTSISD
-16 RIWDLAETRYQE
+16 QIWEFAEPRYQE
-28 FRSSA
+28 FHSSA

-39 EKEGFSVTRDL
+39 EQEGFTVTRNL
-50 GGITT
+50 GGIAT

-72 EFDALPRMNQE
+72 EYDALPCMNQI
-83 ADVPEKQTDRP
+83 ADSPEKQTDLP

-100 CGHNLLGTGTM
+100 CGHNLLGTGAM
-111 EATCLIRHWLLQ
+111 EAVCLIRDWLLQ
-123 TQSEGTVIYFG
+123 THSEGTVIYFG

-154 SLDFALAWH
+154 NLDFALAWH

-168 GLIKEA
+168 GLIKKA

-276 GTKVSF
+276 GTKVSY

-288 ADLLSVPAMEA
+288 ADLLSVPAMEE
-299 LMMES
+299 LMMEA
-304 MQEAEKPEYTEED
+304 MQEAEKPEYADDD
-317 YAYAAGFMLLPESP
+317 YEYAARFAADQASP
-331 DSAESCAESCSESG
+331 
-345 ADSGSDSGS
+345 
-354 ASAPD
+354 
-359 STFLLDPA
+359 
-367 RMTAAANHT
+367 
-376 SIDTDILP
+376 SIDTTILP
-384 ADQTINLGSTD
+384 ADQSINLGSTD

-408 GVATEAAGCALHT
+408 GVTTEAAGCALHT

-431 LAHKGMHYAARILFE
+431 LAHKGMHYAARILF
-446 AARRLYSNPELCKL
+446 AAAKKLYESPERCAL
-460 IQENYQTV
+460 IQDDYQNVIGHRT
-468 KGNRSYRSM
+468 YQSM

>member
-1 MNRQNFEHQFETISD
+1 MNRQDFEQQFISISD
-16 RIWDLAETRYQE
+16 QIWEFAEPRYQE
-28 FRSSA
+28 FHSSA

-39 EKEGFSVTRDL
+39 EQEGFTVTRNL
-50 GGITT
+50 GGIAT

-72 EFDALPRMNQE
+72 EYDALPCMNQI
-83 ADVPEKQTDRP
+83 ADSPEKQTDLP

-100 CGHNLLGTGTM
+100 CGHNLLGTGAM
-111 EATCLIRHWLLQ
+111 EAACLIRDWLLQ
-123 TQSEGTVIYFG
+123 THSEGTVIYFG

-154 SLDFALAWH
+154 NLDFALAWH

-168 GLIKEA
+168 GLIKET

-247 YALRAPESA
+247 YALRAPEST

-262 ERVSDVA
+262 DRVSDVA

-276 GTKVSF
+276 GTRVSC

-288 ADLLSVPAMEA
+288 AELLSVPAMEE
-299 LMMES
+299 LMMEA
-304 MQEAEKPEYTEED
+304 MQEAEKPDYTDDD
-317 YAYAAGFMLLPESP
+317 YAYAARFAADQASP
-331 DSAESCAESCSESG
+331 SIE
-345 ADSGSDSGS
+345 
-354 ASAPD
+354 
-359 STFLLDPA
+359 
-367 RMTAAANHT
+367 TA
-376 SIDTDILP
+376 ILP
-384 ADQTINLGSTD
+384 ADQSINLGSTD

-408 GVATEAAGCALHT
+408 GVTTEAAGCALHT

-431 LAHKGMHYAARILFE
+431 LAYKGMHYAARILF
-446 AARRLYSNPELCKL
+446 AAAKKLYESPERCAL
-460 IQENYQTV
+460 IQDDYQHVIGHRT
-468 KGNRSYRSM
+468 YQSM

>member
-1 MNRQNFEHQFETISD
+1 MNRQDFEQQFTSISD
-16 RIWDLAETRYQE
+16 QIWEFAEPRYQE
-28 FRSSA
+28 FHSSA

-39 EKEGFSVTRDL
+39 EQEGFTVTRNL
-50 GGITT
+50 GGIAT

-72 EFDALPRMNQE
+72 EYDALPCMNQI
-83 ADVPEKQTDRP
+83 ADSPEKQTDLP

-100 CGHNLLGTGTM
+100 CGHNLLGTGAM
-111 EATCLIRHWLLQ
+111 EAACLIRDWLLQ
-123 TQSEGTVIYFG
+123 THSEGTVIYFG

-154 SLDFALAWH
+154 NLDFALAWH

-168 GLIKEA
+168 GLIKET

-247 YALRAPESA
+247 YALRAPESS

-262 ERVSDVA
+262 DRVSDVA

-276 GTKVSF
+276 GTRVSC

-288 ADLLSVPAMEA
+288 AELLSVPAMEE
-299 LMMES
+299 LMMET
-304 MQEAEKPEYTEED
+304 MQEAEKPDYTDDD
-317 YAYAAGFMLLPESP
+317 YAYAARFAADQASP
-331 DSAESCAESCSESG
+331 SIE
-345 ADSGSDSGS
+345 
-354 ASAPD
+354 
-359 STFLLDPA
+359 
-367 RMTAAANHT
+367 TA
-376 SIDTDILP
+376 ILP
-384 ADQTINLGSTD
+384 ADQSINLGSTD

-408 GVATEAAGCALHT
+408 GVTTEAAGCALHT

-431 LAHKGMHYAARILFE
+431 LAHKGMHYAARILF
-446 AARRLYSNPELCKL
+446 AAAKKLYESPERCAL
-460 IQENYQTV
+460 IQDDYQNVIGHRT
-468 KGNRSYRSM
+468 YQSM

>member
-1 MNRQNFEHQFETISD
+1 MNRQDFEQQFTSISD
-16 RIWDLAETRYQE
+16 QIWEFAEPRYQE
-28 FRSSA
+28 FHSSA

-39 EKEGFSVTRDL
+39 EQEGFTVTRNL
-50 GGITT
+50 GGIAT

-72 EFDALPRMNQE
+72 EYDALPCMNQI
-83 ADVPEKQTDRP
+83 ADSPEKQTDLP

-100 CGHNLLGTGTM
+100 CGHNLLGAGAM
-111 EATCLIRHWLLQ
+111 EAVCLIRDWLLQ
-123 TQSEGTVIYFG
+123 THSEGTVIYFG

-154 SLDFALAWH
+154 NLDFALAWH

-168 GLIKEA
+168 GLIKKA

-276 GTKVSF
+276 GTKVSY

-288 ADLLSVPAMEA
+288 ADLLSVPAMEE
-299 LMMES
+299 LMMEA
-304 MQEAEKPEYTEED
+304 MQEAEKPEYADDD
-317 YAYAAGFMLLPESP
+317 YEYAARFAADQASP
-331 DSAESCAESCSESG
+331 
-345 ADSGSDSGS
+345 
-354 ASAPD
+354 
-359 STFLLDPA
+359 
-367 RMTAAANHT
+367 
-376 SIDTDILP
+376 SIDTTILP
-384 ADQTINLGSTD
+384 ADQSINLGST

-408 GVATEAAGCALHT
+408 GVTTEAAGCALHT

-431 LAHKGMHYAARILFE
+431 LAHKGMHYAARILF
-446 AARRLYSNPELCKL
+446 AAAKKLYESPERCAL
-460 IQENYQTV
+460 IQDDYQNVIGHRT
-468 KGNRSYRSM
+468 YQSM

>member
-1 MNRQNFEHQFETISD
+1 MNRQDFEQQFTSISD
-16 RIWDLAETRYQE
+16 QIWEFAEPRYQE
-28 FRSSA
+28 FHSSA

-39 EKEGFSVTRDL
+39 EQEGFTVTRNL
-50 GGITT
+50 GGIAT

-72 EFDALPRMNQE
+72 KYDALPCMNQI
-83 ADVPEKQTDRP
+83 ADSPEKQTDLP

-100 CGHNLLGTGTM
+100 CGHNLLGTGAM
-111 EATCLIRHWLLQ
+111 EAACLIRDWLLQ
-123 TQSEGTVIYFG
+123 THSEGTVIYFG

-154 SLDFALAWH
+154 NLDFALAWH

-168 GLIKEA
+168 GLIKKA

-247 YALRAPESA
+247 YALRAPEST

-262 ERVSDVA
+262 DRVSDVA

-276 GTKVSF
+276 GTRVSC

-288 ADLLSVPAMEA
+288 AELLSVPAMEA
-299 LMMES
+299 LMMEA
-304 MQEAEKPEYTEED
+304 MQEAEKPEYADDD
-317 YAYAAGFMLLPESP
+317 YEYAARFAADQASP
-331 DSAESCAESCSESG
+331 
-345 ADSGSDSGS
+345 
-354 ASAPD
+354 
-359 STFLLDPA
+359 
-367 RMTAAANHT
+367 
-376 SIDTDILP
+376 SIDTTILP
-384 ADQTINLGSTD
+384 ADQSINLGSTD

-408 GVATEAAGCALHT
+408 GVTTEAAGCALHT

-431 LAHKGMHYAARILFE
+431 LAYKGMHYAARILF
-446 AARRLYSNPELCKL
+446 AAAKKLYESPERCAL
-460 IQENYQTV
+460 IQDDYQHVIGHRT
-468 KGNRSYRSM
+468 YQSM

>member
-1 MNRQNFEHQFETISD
+1 MDRQSFEQQFEAISNQ
-16 RIWDLAETRYQE
+16 IWEFAETRYQE

-39 EKEGFSVTRDL
+39 EKEGFTITRNL
-50 GGITT
+50 GGIAT

-72 EFDALPRMNQE
+72 EFDALPRMSQT
-83 ADVPEKQTDRP
+83 ADVPEKQADRP

-111 EATCLIRHWLLQ
+111 EAACLIRDWLSQ
-123 TQSEGTVIYFG
+123 MHSEGTVIYFG

-154 SLDFALAWH
+154 NLDFALAWH

-174 LANIRVIF
+174 LANVRVIF
-182 DFTGKSAHAAAHPEL
+182 DFIGKSAHAAAHPEL

-276 GTKVSF
+276 GTKVSY

-288 ADLLSVPAMEA
+288 ADLLSVPSMEE
-299 LMMES
+299 LMMKA

-317 YAYAAGFMLLPESP
+317 YAYAAQFMLLPESL
-331 DSAESCAESCSESG
+331 DSAAPCSG
-345 ADSGSDSGS
+345 LCHDSGS
-354 ASAPD
+354 A
-359 STFLLDPA
+359 LHLDPA
-367 RMTAAANHT
+367 RMTAASNHT

-431 LAHKGMHYAARILFE
+431 LAHKGMHYAARILFT
-446 AARRLYSNPELCKL
+446 AAKKLYENPEVCER
-460 IQENYQTV
+460 IQKDYQNA
-468 KGNRSYRSM
+468 KGNRKYRSM

>member
-1 MNRQNFEHQFETISD
+1 MNKQQFEQQFEAISD
-16 RIWDLAETRYQE
+16 QIWDFAETRYQE
-28 FRSSA
+28 YRSSA

-39 EKEGFSVTRDL
+39 ESQGFRITKNP
-50 GGITT
+50 GGIAT

-72 EFDALPRMNQE
+72 EYDALPRMNQTVN
-83 ADVPEKQTDRP
+83 ACEKQADRP

-111 EATCLIRHWLLQ
+111 EAACLIKNWLEETSL
-123 TQSEGTVIYFG
+123 SGTVIYYG

-154 SLDFALAWH
+154 GLDFALAWH

-235 APNIVPAAATLL
+235 APNIVPASATLL
-247 YALRAPESA
+247 YALRAPQSS

-262 ERVSDVA
+262 DRVTDVA

-276 GTKVSF
+276 GTKVSY

-288 ADLLSVPAMEA
+288 ADLLSAPAMET
-299 LMMES
+299 LMMKA

-317 YAYAAGFMLLPESP
+317 YAVAAKFMRLPELS
-331 DSAESCAESCSESG
+331 DLSG
-345 ADSGSDSGS
+345 TADAASIDQTMREEA
-354 ASAPD
+354 ASA
-359 STFLLDPA
+359 
-367 RMTAAANHT
+367 HT
-376 SIDTDILP
+376 SIDTEILP
-384 ADQTINLGSTD
+384 ADQTIYLGSTD

-408 GVATEAAGCALHT
+408 SVAAEATGCVLHT

-431 LAHKGMHYAARILFE
+431 LAHKGMHYAARILF
-446 AARRLYSNPELCKL
+446 AAAKQLYSSPELCEC
-460 IQENYQTV
+460 IQADYQRI
-468 KGNRSYRSM
+468 KGSRTYRSM

>member
-1 MNRQNFEHQFETISD
+1 MNREDFEQQFTSISD
-16 RIWDLAETRYQE
+16 QIWEFAEPRYQE
-28 FRSSA
+28 FHSSA

-39 EKEGFSVTRDL
+39 EQEGFTVTRNL
-50 GGITT
+50 GGIAT

-72 EFDALPRMNQE
+72 EYDALPCMNQI
-83 ADVPEKQTDRP
+83 ADSPEKQTDLP

-100 CGHNLLGTGTM
+100 CGHNLLGTGAM
-111 EATCLIRHWLLQ
+111 EAACLIRDWLLQ
-123 TQSEGTVIYFG
+123 THSEGTVIYFG

-154 SLDFALAWH
+154 NLDFALAWH

-168 GLIKEA
+168 GLIKKA

-247 YALRAPESA
+247 YALRAPEST

-262 ERVSDVA
+262 DRVSDVA

-276 GTKVSF
+276 GTRVSC

-288 ADLLSVPAMEA
+288 AELLSVPAMEA
-299 LMMES
+299 LMMEA
-304 MQEAEKPEYTEED
+304 MQEAEKPEYADDD
-317 YAYAAGFMLLPESP
+317 YEYAARFAADQASP
-331 DSAESCAESCSESG
+331 
-345 ADSGSDSGS
+345 
-354 ASAPD
+354 
-359 STFLLDPA
+359 
-367 RMTAAANHT
+367 
-376 SIDTDILP
+376 SIDTTILP
-384 ADQTINLGSTD
+384 ADQSINLGSTD

-408 GVATEAAGCALHT
+408 GVTTEAAGCALHT

-431 LAHKGMHYAARILFE
+431 LAYKGMHYAARILF
-446 AARRLYSNPELCKL
+446 AAAKKLYESPERCAL
-460 IQENYQTV
+460 IQDDYQHVIGHRT
-468 KGNRSYRSM
+468 YQSM

>member
-1 MNRQNFEHQFETISD
+1 MNRQDFEQQFISISD
-16 RIWDLAETRYQE
+16 QIWEFAETRYQE

-39 EKEGFSVTRDL
+39 EKEGFTVTRNL
-50 GGITT
+50 GGIAT

-66 VIGLLG
+66 VLGLLG
-72 EFDALPRMNQE
+72 EYDALPCMNQI
-83 ADVPEKQTDRP
+83 ADSPEKQTDLP

-100 CGHNLLGTGTM
+100 CGHNLLGTGAM
-111 EATCLIRHWLLQ
+111 EAACLIRDWLLQ
-123 TQSEGTVIYFG
+123 THSEGTVIYFG

-154 SLDFALAWH
+154 NLDFALAWH

-256 YVAELY
+256 YVTELY
-262 ERVSDVA
+262 DRVSDVA

-276 GTKVSF
+276 GTRVSY

-288 ADLLSVPAMEA
+288 AELLSVPAMEA
-299 LMMES
+299 LMMEA
-304 MQEAEKPEYTEED
+304 MQEAEKPEYTDDD
-317 YAYAAGFMLLPESP
+317 YEYAARFAADQASP
-331 DSAESCAESCSESG
+331 
-345 ADSGSDSGS
+345 
-354 ASAPD
+354 
-359 STFLLDPA
+359 
-367 RMTAAANHT
+367 
-376 SIDTDILP
+376 SIDTAILP

-408 GVATEAAGCALHT
+408 GVTTEAAGCALHT

-431 LAHKGMHYAARILFE
+431 LAHKGMHYAARILF
-446 AARRLYSNPELCKL
+446 AAAKKLYESPERCAL
-460 IQENYQTV
+460 IQDDYQNVIGHRT
-468 KGNRSYRSM
+468 YQSM